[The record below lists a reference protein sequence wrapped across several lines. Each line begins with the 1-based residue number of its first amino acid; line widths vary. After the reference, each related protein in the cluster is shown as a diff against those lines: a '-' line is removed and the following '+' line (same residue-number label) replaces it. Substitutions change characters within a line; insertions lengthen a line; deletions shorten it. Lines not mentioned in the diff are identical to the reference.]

1 MHMPNRRSSEDDVEG
16 VSCQRRGAEEERR
29 RGGGAEKKEIRRG
42 REKETEIRRR
52 EAERRAGEPETTGKT
67 RGSKRSEVF

>member
-1 MHMPNRRSSEDDVEG
+1 MADRRARHFGRRPVEH
-16 VSCQRRGAEEERR
+16 RGGEEERR
-29 RGGGAEKKEIRRG
+29 TGAEKKEIRREEA
-42 REKETEIRRR
+42 REGVRELRR

>member
-1 MHMPNRRSSEDDVEG
+1 VKPNNLIFLIISQGRGEKKKRRT
-16 VSCQRRGAEEERR
+16 
-29 RGGGAEKKEIRRG
+29 GGGAEKKEIRRG